1 MPLTCYVR
9 QLEALKESLAA
20 FKQQPFLALDTEFIR
35 INTFYPIFGLLQIGN
50 GEGEWLIDPLAITD
64 LSPLRELL
72 GPAGPI
78 KVMHAC
84 SEDLE
89 VLNPLQPEGLG
100 EVHDTQIAMAFL
112 GLGMQI
118 GYQRALQDI
127 LQIEIPKDASRS
139 DWLQRPLTDH
149 QLQYAALDVRHLPQ
163 LYQTLRERLQQ
174 KNVWE
179 YFRQECAEV
188 CRLSAPVDPDRA
200 WLDHGNAWRLGPR
213 NRAALQFLMAWRERE
228 AVQRNVPRGHLLK
241 PTTLFDLAYRMPTH
255 HHELL
260 KMTDINPR
268 VARQEAEA
276 ILTMIEQAR
285 VLALSD
291 CPAPVAP
298 PLPREISRVFDQLKR
313 AIVPVAEQ
321 LQLPS
326 DVLWRKRLAEKV
338 VLAAVDGNIDAGI
351 TQINGWR
358 APVLQPVIAEA
369 LHQHEDFI
377 QACRAARRQ
386 LGTEPTTI

>member
-9 QLEALKESLAA
+9 QLEALQESLAA

-89 VLNPLQPEGLG
+89 VLNPLLPEGLG
-100 EVHDTQIAMAFL
+100 EIHDTQIAMAFL
-112 GLGMQI
+112 GQGMQI
-118 GYQRALQDI
+118 GYQRALYDI

-163 LYQTLRERLQQ
+163 LYLALRERLQQ

-188 CRLSAPVDPDRA
+188 CRLSAPVDPDHA

-276 ILTMIEQAR
+276 ILTMIEKAR

-326 DVLWRKRLAEKV
+326 EVLWRKRLAEKV
-338 VLAAVDGNIDAGI
+338 VLTAVDDTIDAGI

-358 APVLQPVIAEA
+358 ASVLQPAIAQV